1 MAFSRLTPR
10 CLGRCQSLMPASFDN
25 LSRSAYFKGCD
36 FSIKFPEKF
45 DRGGLALSMDGVS
58 SAFTS
63 AIAVVELSAKVAAL
77 LFQYSTGSFCL

>member
-10 CLGRCQSLMPASFDN
+10 WLGRCQSLMPASFDH

-36 FSIKFPEKF
+36 FLIKFPEKF
-45 DRGGLALSMDGVS
+45 DRCGLALSMDGVS
-58 SAFTS
+58 SAS
-63 AIAVVELSAKVAAL
+63 SVIAVVELSAKLAAL